1 MNRKLCSGFILHLVI
16 MACFGVGFGQTRTVT
31 NADLEKYKQRRL
43 QAEKDLQE
51 YYRRIGLSP
60 EELEKR
66 EAAEAKE
73 REELS
78 LKLRQLRLEREQ
90 METLTER
97 IYVPQVNVV
106 LPQSRGIDYSAFF
119 IYGNRLYPNART
131 WYRPYNGGIQWRA
144 TPFGI
149 IYEPG
154 GYSSNVWPPP
164 RPYPQPFRRRN
175 PR

>member
-1 MNRKLCSGFILHLVI
+1 MKRKFCSVFVLNLVI
-16 MACFGVGFGQTRTVT
+16 LTCFGVGFGQTRTIT
-31 NADLEKYKQRRL
+31 NADLEKYKQRRV

-51 YYRRIGLSP
+51 FYRRLGLSP
-60 EELEKR
+60 EELARR

-90 METLTER
+90 MEALRER
-97 IYVPQVNVV
+97 IYLPQVNVV
-106 LPQSRGIDYSAFF
+106 LPQSRGIDYSTFF
-119 IYGNRLYPNART
+119 LYGNRLYPNSRL
-131 WYRPYNGGIQWRA
+131 WYRPYSGGVQWRA

-164 RPYPQPFRRRN
+164 RPYPQNSRPRNRR
-175 PR
+175 